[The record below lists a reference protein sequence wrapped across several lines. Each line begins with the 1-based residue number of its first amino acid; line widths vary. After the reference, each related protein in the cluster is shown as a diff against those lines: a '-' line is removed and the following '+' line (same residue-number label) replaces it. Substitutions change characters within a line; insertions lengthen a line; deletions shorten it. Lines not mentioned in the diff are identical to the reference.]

1 MQSTQ
6 APHPVNPRAVEE
18 IRSLVHPEHF
28 SSLVEESS
36 HSGSPAVGE
45 PFQLSAFQYGYKA
58 YPLYQGQRFENV
70 ESILEKGWNASH
82 ASSGMT
88 WEQAR
93 LAVKEGW
100 DVLDRVLAGSLSTK
114 GMVSTPPAP
123 APVPAAR
130 KPGF

>member
-18 IRSLVHPEHF
+18 IQSLVHPEHF
-28 SSLVEESS
+28 SSLVGRSDPPVPQE
-36 HSGSPAVGE
+36 A
-45 PFQLSAFQYGYKA
+45 FQLSAFQYGYEA

-88 WEQAR
+88 WKQAR

-100 DVLDRVLAGSLSTK
+100 GVLDRVLAGSLSTK